1 MSTVRREMLKRL
13 RLARRKPNMIMTF
26 VKALVQK
33 VWSVQMLFLLIPEC
47 QCRNTGCLLL
57 CDYTLP

>member
-1 MSTVRREMLKRL
+1 
-13 RLARRKPNMIMTF
+13 MIMTF

-33 VWSVQMLFLLIPEC
+33 VWSVQMLFLLIPER

-57 CDYTLP
+57 CVTLYPDV